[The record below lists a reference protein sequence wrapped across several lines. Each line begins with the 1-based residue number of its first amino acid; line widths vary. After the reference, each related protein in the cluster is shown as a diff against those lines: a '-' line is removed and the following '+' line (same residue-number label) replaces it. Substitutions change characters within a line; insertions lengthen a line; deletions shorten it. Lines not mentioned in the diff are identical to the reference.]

1 MKLKKQNEDKSNI
14 NNKKTSKTTSK
25 KKNSKKEEKELVRY
39 GIKDISTLI
48 PIKDVVNGYFK
59 YINNTYM
66 GIVKLRTRDIMNS
79 SQEEID
85 NDMELLVHFNRVY
98 DDDYKLISLNYPTN
112 TKTQQAYFKDKIEH
126 SSNDTFTDILQES
139 YDNVREAEF
148 NNTSRNHYIMFFGD
162 SLKHIV
168 ENEDTIL
175 RNLGRLSQKMTVSQQ
190 IQLLFSLT
198 NKNIPV
204 VYNDQAD
211 RVIYNDNKDEYIK
224 KYGYNPYL
232 MKEICP
238 KGNVTFSHEN
248 YIKTG
253 SGYEACVYV
262 YGFPKYVSPH
272 WLHTLTNNYYTV
284 SLIDVHSISKK
295 ETTDSLNK
303 GIAEIKT
310 RITGAKNS
318 MDSMEATEEK
328 DKLAGLAFSVVK
340 YGETIKRIVARI
352 FLYSQTLQG
361 LEERVATIADNLNDN
376 EYQGCININEAKA
389 DWRSMFM
396 SYNMQNSTD
405 YKRYGKAIQSTA
417 LGIGNPLHFSELN
430 DKLGTIYGYMPNTGG
445 KFIFDIAQKDK
456 YRTHYNAVVI
466 GEMGTGKTTLLKKI
480 IKDRSSRG
488 DYIRVIDSVGDFS
501 SLVHFLGGK
510 VISFD
515 DSKTSDSINFMQIF
529 KTEESEQQSYS
540 AHISK
545 LQIIYSFIAPNSD
558 DTERKL
564 FIKACRTLYENKG
577 LTPNDNYSIYDL
589 PPKKYPIIEDLL
601 PIVNS
606 MLDNEEI
613 EDTKVLINN
622 ILINIE
628 TLIKDYPHIYN
639 RHTTIDNLIG
649 CQIVSFDI
657 SPLSRLADDLK
668 DAQIYSILSLSWSN
682 ALGIGGK
689 MKELYE
695 NGQIRWEN
703 VKRFFLV
710 MDESHKILHTSK
722 TLAIKQVNAF
732 AKEGRKFFTGLI
744 FASQSVRDY
753 GLGNTQSEGS
763 TELIK
768 LFESCQYKFIFKQ
781 DTNTRSVI
789 ASSFEE
795 LTPSEIEKV
804 FKLPVGQC
812 ILNIK
817 SVDNLLVQ
825 ITATDEELAV
835 FKGGA

>member
-1 MKLKKQNEDKSNI
+1 MKNIETAKKPNTEKRAV
-14 NNKKTSKTTSK
+14 SK
-25 KKNSKKEEKELVRY
+25 KDKKKEERELKSST
-39 GIKDISTLI
+39 KDISSLI

-66 GIVKLRTRDIMNS
+66 GIVKLKTRDIMNA

-85 NDMELLVHFNRVY
+85 NDMEILVHFNRVY
-98 DDDYKLISLNYPTN
+98 LDDYKLISLNYPTN
-112 TKTQQAYFKDKIEH
+112 TKTQQAYFKDKLEH
-126 SSNDTFTDILQES
+126 TTNEVFKEILQES

-168 ENEDTIL
+168 ENEDAII
-175 RNLGRLSQKMTVSQQ
+175 RNLGRLAQKMSISQQ

-204 VYNDQAD
+204 VYDDNAD
-211 RVIYNDNKDEYIK
+211 KVIYNDNKDEYIK

-238 KGNVTFSHEN
+238 KGNITFSHEN

-262 YGFPKYVSPH
+262 YGFPRFVSPH
-272 WLHTLTNNYYTV
+272 WLHTITNNYYTV
-284 SLIDVHSISKK
+284 SVIDVHSVGKK

-310 RITGAKNS
+310 RITGARNS
-318 MDSMEATEEK
+318 MESMEATEEK
-328 DKLAGLAFSVVK
+328 DKLANLAYSVVK
-340 YGETIKRIVARI
+340 YGEVIKRIVPRI
-352 FLYSQTLQG
+352 FLYSKTLQG
-361 LEERVATIADNLNDN
+361 LEERVAAIFENLNDD
-376 EYQGCININEAKA
+376 EFKACININETKA

-396 SYNMQNSTD
+396 SYDVQNKTE

-430 DKLGTIYGYMPNTGG
+430 DKLGTIYGFMPNTGG
-445 KFIFDIAQKDK
+445 KFIFDIAQKDEF
-456 YRTHYNAVVI
+456 RTHYNGVVI

-501 SLVHFLGGK
+501 SLIRFLGGK
-510 VISFD
+510 IISFD
-515 DSKTSDSINFMQIF
+515 DSMTSDSINFLQIF

-545 LQIIYSFIAPNSD
+545 LKIIYSFIAPNSD

-577 LTPNDNYSIYDL
+577 LIPNDSYSICNL
-589 PPKKYPIIEDLL
+589 PPKKYPILSELL
-601 PIVNS
+601 PVINR
-606 MLDNEEI
+606 MLENEEI

-622 ILINIE
+622 IIINIE

-639 RHTTIDNLIG
+639 RHTTIDNLVG
-649 CQIVSFDI
+649 SQIVSFDI
-657 SPLSRLADDLK
+657 SPLSRLSDDLK

-682 ALGIGGK
+682 ALQIGGK

-695 NGQIRWEN
+695 NNQIRWEN
-703 VKRFFLV
+703 VKRFFLI

-722 TLAIKQVNAF
+722 TLAIKQVNTF
-732 AKEGRKFFTGLI
+732 AKEGRKFFSGLI

-753 GLGNTQSEGS
+753 GLGNMQSEGS
-763 TELIK
+763 TELMK

-781 DTNTRSVI
+781 DTNTRNVI
-789 ASSFEE
+789 SDAFEE
-795 LTPSEIEKV
+795 LTASEIEKI